1 MTRQEAIDNLS
12 LIGIEDATDD
22 QITKYLNQ
30 VHGESNKERERAEGY
45 KKDADKAAGISK
57 KANDQNAALQSKI
70 DELQGQ
76 LDEINARDMSDVD
89 KAHKETEDARKEAQ
103 KALDKIAELEKE
115 IARKN
120 TLQSLAD
127 KGIVG
132 EDAANLIK
140 DDGTVDFDT
149 LGKIISDREAA
160 AATAKEQEI
169 ARNASNPVGGNAAEP
184 PEPSKPADV
193 ENAESLSFG
202 AVNNNAKAARDYYK

>member
-1 MTRQEAIDNLS
+1 MTRQEAIDNLT
-12 LIGIEDATDD
+12 LIGVAEPNDD

-45 KKDADKAAGISK
+45 KKDADKATGISK

-76 LDEINARDMSDVD
+76 LDEIAARDMSDVE
-89 KAHKETEDARKEAQ
+89 KAQKETEHAQKEAQ
-103 KALDKIAELEKE
+103 KALEKIAELEKE
-115 IARKN
+115 IARNK
-120 TLQSLAD
+120 TLKSLAD

-132 EDAANLIK
+132 EDATNLIK
-140 DDGTVDFDT
+140 EDGTVDFDT

-169 ARNASNPVGGNAAEP
+169 ARNASNPVGGKAAEP
-184 PEPSKPADV
+184 PVDEKPDDV
-193 ENAESLSFG
+193 KNAESITFG
-202 AVNNNAKAARDYYK
+202 ATNKNAQEARDYYK

>member
-12 LIGIEDATDD
+12 LIGIENATDD

-30 VHGESNKERERAEGY
+30 VHGETNKERERAEGY
-45 KKDADKAAGISK
+45 KKDADKAANISK

-103 KALDKIAELEKE
+103 QALDKIAELEKE
-115 IARKN
+115 IARKD

-132 EDAANLIK
+132 EDASNLIK
-140 DDGTVDFDT
+140 EDGTVDFET

-169 ARNASNPVGGNAAEP
+169 ARNASNPMGGSAGEP
-184 PEPSKPADV
+184 PVDEKPIDV

-202 AVNNNAKAARDYYK
+202 AVNKDAKAARDYYK

>member
-1 MTRQEAIDNLS
+1 MTRQEAIDNLT
-12 LIGIEDATDD
+12 LIGVAEPSDD

-57 KANDQNAALQSKI
+57 KASDQNAALQSKI

-76 LDEINARDMSDVD
+76 LDEITARDMSDVE
-89 KAHKETEDARKEAQ
+89 KANKETEDARKEAQ
-103 KALDKIAELEKE
+103 KALDKVAELEKE
-115 IARKN
+115 ISRKN
-120 TLQSLAD
+120 TLQSLAE

-132 EDAANLIK
+132 EDASNLIR
-140 DDGTVDFDT
+140 DDGTVDLDT

-169 ARNASNPVGGNAAEP
+169 AKSASNPVGGGTAEP
-184 PEPSKPADV
+184 PVDEKPDDV
-193 ENAESLSFG
+193 KNAENLNFG
-202 AVNNNAKAARDYYK
+202 TVNKDAKAARDYYK

>member
-169 ARNASNPVGGNAAEP
+169 ARNASNPVGGKAAEP
-184 PEPSKPADV
+184 PVDEKPDDV
-193 ENAESLSFG
+193 KNAESISFG
-202 AVNNNAKAARDYYK
+202 EANKNAQAARDYYK

>member
-1 MTRQEAIDNLS
+1 MTRQEAIDNLT
-12 LIGIEDATDD
+12 LIGVSEPSDE

-57 KANDQNAALQSKI
+57 KASDQNAALQSKI

-89 KAHKETEDARKEAQ
+89 KAHKETEDAKKEAQ

-132 EDAANLIK
+132 EDASNLIK
-140 DDGTVDFDT
+140 EDGTVDFDT

-169 ARNASNPVGGNAAEP
+169 ARNASNPVGGKASEP
-184 PEPSKPADV
+184 PVDEKPADV

-202 AVNNNAKAARDYYK
+202 VANNSAKAARDYYK

>member
-1 MTRQEAIDNLS
+1 MTRQEAIDNLI
-12 LIGIEDATDD
+12 LIGVSEPSDD

-57 KANDQNAALQSKI
+57 KASDQNANLQSKI

-76 LDEINARDMSDVD
+76 LDEIAARDMSDVER
-89 KAHKETEDARKEAQ
+89 ANKETEDARKEAQ
-103 KALDKIAELEKE
+103 KAFEKIAELEKE
-115 IARKN
+115 IARKE
-120 TLQSLAD
+120 TLQSLAE

-132 EDAANLIK
+132 EDATNLIK
-140 DDGTVDFDT
+140 DDGTVDLDT

-169 ARNASNPVGGNAAEP
+169 ARNASNPVGGGSAEP
-184 PEPSKPADV
+184 PKDDEPEDV
-193 ENAESLSFG
+193 KNAENINFG
-202 AVNNNAKAARDYYK
+202 TVNKGAQAARDYYK

>member
-1 MTRQEAIDNLS
+1 MTRQEAIDNLT
-12 LIGIEDATDD
+12 LIGVAEPTDD

-89 KAHKETEDARKEAQ
+89 KAHKETEDAKKEAQ
-103 KALDKIAELEKE
+103 KALEKIAELEKE

-132 EDAANLIK
+132 EDASNLIK
-140 DDGTVDFDT
+140 EDGTVDFDT

-184 PEPSKPADV
+184 PEDAKPADV

-202 AVNNNAKAARDYYK
+202 VVNKDAKAARDYYK